1 MQEKEAISGRLLIM
15 NPEVFLELRKKLAEA
30 DELIARLAELE
41 GMRKTIAVLRKDIEA
56 ESAILL
62 ESLQEEKE

>member
-1 MQEKEAISGRLLIM
+1 M